1 MSEFRLDQFIPIILL
16 ITLVVVWGVKT
27 KKALT
32 KEVEQYNKKHNK
44 NFKTWKELEKYR
56 KTKEVEQYN
65 KEHNKNFK
73 TWEEL
78 EKYRKIKRENEEKA
92 KEEKK
97 RREKLERTPRANYE
111 SSSNLGASL
120 KRLKKMY
127 NDGHLSKVEFEKA
140 KNKLLK

>member
-1 MSEFRLDQFIPIILL
+1 MDIGVWQVTILII
-16 ITLVVVWGVKT
+16 IFVVVWFRLA
-27 KKALT
+27 KKYRT

-44 NFKTWKELEKYR
+44 NFKTW
-56 KTKEVEQYN
+56 
-65 KEHNKNFK
+65 
-73 TWEEL
+73 EEL
-78 EKYRKIKRENEEKA
+78 EKYLKIKMEKDEKA
-92 KEEKK
+92 KEERK

>member
-1 MSEFRLDQFIPIILL
+1 MSEFTIGHFITIIFW
-16 ITLVVVWGVKT
+16 ITLVVVWVLLA
-27 KKALT
+27 KKVRT
-32 KEVEQYNKKHNK
+32 KEVVQYNKK
-44 NFKTWKELEKYR
+44 
-56 KTKEVEQYN
+56 
-65 KEHNKNFK
+65 HNKNFK

-78 EKYRKIKRENEEKA
+78 EKYRKIKREKDEKA

-97 RREKLERTPRANYE
+97 RREKLERTPSANYE

>member
-1 MSEFRLDQFIPIILL
+1 MDIEQVSIGSWQIVIVII
-16 ITLVVVWGVKT
+16 IFFVVWIQLA
-27 KKALT
+27 KKART

-44 NFKTWKELEKYR
+44 NFKTWEELDKYR
-56 KTKEVEQYN
+56 EDESKKIIEKE
-65 KEHNKNFK
+65 K
-73 TWEEL
+73 
-78 EKYRKIKRENEEKA
+78 KA

-111 SSSNLGASL
+111 SSSDLGASL

>member
-1 MSEFRLDQFIPIILL
+1 MSEFTISHFITIIFW
-16 ITLVVVWGVKT
+16 ITLVVVWVLLA
-27 KKALT
+27 KKVRT
-32 KEVEQYNKKHNK
+32 KEVVQYNKK
-44 NFKTWKELEKYR
+44 
-56 KTKEVEQYN
+56 
-65 KEHNKNFK
+65 HNKNFK

-78 EKYRKIKRENEEKA
+78 EKYRKIKREKDEKA

>member
-1 MSEFRLDQFIPIILL
+1 MDIGSWQIVIVII
-16 ITLVVVWGVKT
+16 IAVVVWFRLA
-27 KKALT
+27 KKSRT

-111 SSSNLGASL
+111 SSSDLGASL
-120 KRLKKMY
+120 KRLKKMH

>member
-1 MSEFRLDQFIPIILL
+1 MDSEQVSIGSWQIVIVII
-16 ITLVVVWGVKT
+16 IFFVVWFQLA
-27 KKALT
+27 KKART

-44 NFKTWKELEKYR
+44 NFKTY
-56 KTKEVEQYN
+56 
-65 KEHNKNFK
+65 
-73 TWEEL
+73 EEL
-78 EKYRKIKRENEEKA
+78 EKYREDESKKIIEKEKKA

-111 SSSNLGASL
+111 SSSDLGASL

>member
-1 MSEFRLDQFIPIILL
+1 MDIGSWQIVIVII
-16 ITLVVVWGVKT
+16 IFFVVWFKLA
-27 KKALT
+27 KKSRT

-44 NFKTWKELEKYR
+44 NFKTWEELDKYR
-56 KTKEVEQYN
+56 EDESKKIIEKE
-65 KEHNKNFK
+65 K
-73 TWEEL
+73 
-78 EKYRKIKRENEEKA
+78 KA

-97 RREKLERTPRANYE
+97 RREKLERAPRANYE
-111 SSSNLGASL
+111 SSSDLGASL

>member
-1 MSEFRLDQFIPIILL
+1 MDIEQVSIGSWQIVIVII
-16 ITLVVVWGVKT
+16 IFFVVWFQLA
-27 KKALT
+27 KKART

-44 NFKTWKELEKYR
+44 NFKTY
-56 KTKEVEQYN
+56 
-65 KEHNKNFK
+65 
-73 TWEEL
+73 EEL
-78 EKYRKIKRENEEKA
+78 EKYREDESKKIIEKEKA

-111 SSSNLGASL
+111 SSSDLGASL

>member
-44 NFKTWKELEKYR
+44 NFKTW
-56 KTKEVEQYN
+56 
-65 KEHNKNFK
+65 
-73 TWEEL
+73 EEL
-78 EKYRKIKRENEEKA
+78 EKYLKIKKEKDEKA

-97 RREKLERTPRANYE
+97 RREKLERTPSANEE
-111 SSSNLGASL
+111 SSSDLGASL

>member
-1 MSEFRLDQFIPIILL
+1 MDIGTWQIAIVIIIAIVVWFRLA
-16 ITLVVVWGVKT
+16 
-27 KKALT
+27 KKART

-78 EKYRKIKRENEEKA
+78 KKFEKYEGEIVEKEKKA

-97 RREKLERTPRANYE
+97 HIEKEV
-111 SSSNLGASL
+111 SSSDLGASL

>member
-1 MSEFRLDQFIPIILL
+1 MDIEQVSIGSWQIVIVII
-16 ITLVVVWGVKT
+16 IFFVVWLQLA
-27 KKALT
+27 KKART

-44 NFKTWKELEKYR
+44 NFKTY
-56 KTKEVEQYN
+56 
-65 KEHNKNFK
+65 
-73 TWEEL
+73 EEL
-78 EKYRKIKRENEEKA
+78 EKYREDESKKIIEKEKKA

-97 RREKLERTPRANYE
+97 RREKLERTSRANYE
-111 SSSNLGASL
+111 SSSDLGASL

>member
-1 MSEFRLDQFIPIILL
+1 MDIGSWQIVIVII
-16 ITLVVVWGVKT
+16 IFCVVWIQLA
-27 KKALT
+27 KKART

-44 NFKTWKELEKYR
+44 NFKTW
-56 KTKEVEQYN
+56 
-65 KEHNKNFK
+65 
-73 TWEEL
+73 EEL
-78 EKYRKIKRENEEKA
+78 EKYRKDESEKIIEKEKKA